1 MLGPRCALPPSAFCF
16 QLCVEFIKDTLS
28 VEQVCEALQVSGPGH
43 LVLGGGRCLGP
54 SRGQWGIFGGGGGET
69 PVWGKPSDSFP
80 SSVTEGKNNLVYFGA

>member
-1 MLGPRCALPPSAFCF
+1 MLGPRCALPASPFCF

-43 LVLGGGRCLGP
+43 LVSGGGRCLGP
-54 SRGQWGIFGGGGGET
+54 SCGQQGIFGGGGET